1 MPTRRQYHSLG
12 ATLEWKVASYSMVG
26 AAGLSILSATN
37 ATAAVVYTSVREMG
51 EGQAGHEAFARIDLN
66 HDGIT
71 DFEIVGIFDSVEGSQ
86 VYYRDARVYG
96 LTPSGNKMAVVSSY
110 PVIPSAKALSLGRE
124 VGPRLKFSSGHNY
137 GIRLAGFVSLG
148 AGPQSAAGQF
158 YNQRNKFIALK
169 LSLDGETYYGWARIS
184 TQEVGNK
191 LSFELIDYAYQS
203 TPNLPILAGQGI
215 PKPATASVDSTTAM
229 PELDLLAPGPEE
241 MGHPAALGLLAYGSE
256 ALPAWRP
263 RNAQTR

>member
-1 MPTRRQYHSLG
+1 MPKHRRYQPLKSILERRVATYSL
-12 ATLEWKVASYSMVG
+12 AG
-26 AAGLSILSATN
+26 AASLSIFYVPPVSGAI
-37 ATAAVVYTSVREMG
+37 VYTSVKEIG
-51 EGQAGHEAFARIDLN
+51 EGQKDHEAFARIDLN

-169 LSLDGETYYGWARIS
+169 LSLNGETYYGWARIS

-203 TPNLPILAGQGI
+203 TPNSPILAGQGI